1 MFDIDIEILRAVV
14 GRVYGEADWGEG
26 EVKSNALY
34 EHFVRVKGGDEHQYG
49 HVQEHQYGHVAKG
62 GQESMYGVGVQIQGI
77 EYCIA

>member
-1 MFDIDIEILRAVV
+1 M
-14 GRVYGEADWGEG
+14 
-26 EVKSNALY
+26 KSNALY

-77 EYCIA
+77 EYCVA